1 MSINLSR
8 VLIDIVQVDDN
19 QRREF
24 VLNLPIRLYITY
36 LNKITI
42 DIRQDK
48 GRWSIILFLK
58 LKVPK
63 SFS

>member
-1 MSINLSR
+1 MSINLSH

-36 LNKITI
+36 LNNITI